1 MFKFFS
7 VCATFKDVEEEEGD
21 PFRPTGSET
30 MEEPNN
36 LKQGDRRVRDVIDSI
51 CVGLPYTNDY
61 RIATSPENNIGT
73 RGPDF
78 SVSLG
83 YDRVDSGAPK
93 SSVLPESDAYLTSP
107 KKPLKL
113 PQMDVTDA
121 CPVSQDNVMSSR

>member
-1 MFKFFS
+1 M
-7 VCATFKDVEEEEGD
+7 EEEEGD

-30 MEEPNN
+30 MEGPNN
-36 LKQGDRRVRDVIDSI
+36 LKQGDGRVRDVIDSI
-51 CVGLPYTNDY
+51 CDGLPYTNDY

-113 PQMDVTDA
+113 PH
-121 CPVSQDNVMSSR
+121 NVMSSR